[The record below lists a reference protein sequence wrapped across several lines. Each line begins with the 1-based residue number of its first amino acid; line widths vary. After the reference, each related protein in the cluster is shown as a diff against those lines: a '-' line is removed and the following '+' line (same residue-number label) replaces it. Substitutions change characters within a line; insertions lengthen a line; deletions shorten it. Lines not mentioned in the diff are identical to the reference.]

1 MRVPF
6 LNLAATYFEIADDLN
21 KELDSFLNSGQYIGG
36 PALNIFEKNFSDF
49 VQSSICIG
57 LGNGLD
63 AIEISLR
70 ALGIQTG
77 DEVIVPSNTFI
88 ATWLAVSKCGAV
100 PIPVEPDINTCTIN
114 AQGIE
119 AAITTKTKAIIPV
132 HLYGQPVDLDPI
144 IKLAKAH
151 NIYVVED
158 AAQAAGSV
166 YKSKRIG
173 SHGDVVAWSFYPGKN
188 LGAFGDGGAITTN
201 NEELANKIK
210 IISNYGSKEKYV
222 HDVIGTNSRLDPM
235 QAIVLNIKLRHLDE
249 WNDRRTKIA
258 SRYLIEL
265 KELDLVL
272 PEGFNL
278 KNCSWHLFPIRISN
292 RDQFMKF
299 LHHHEIQTL
308 IHYPIPPHK
317 QKAYAGEYSK
327 ISLKVAE
334 DMSSQLVSLPIGPH
348 LTEQEV
354 SFVIEKIRS
363 YFHKPRS
370 LSEE

>member
-1 MRVPF
+1 M
-6 LNLAATYFEIADDLN
+6 
-21 KELDSFLNSGQYIGG
+21 
-36 PALNIFEKNFSDF
+36 
-49 VQSSICIG
+49 
-57 LGNGLD
+57 
-63 AIEISLR
+63 
-70 ALGIQTG
+70 
-77 DEVIVPSNTFI
+77 
-88 ATWLAVSKCGAV
+88 
-100 PIPVEPDINTCTIN
+100 
-114 AQGIE
+114 
-119 AAITTKTKAIIPV
+119 
-132 HLYGQPVDLDPI
+132 
-144 IKLAKAH
+144 
-151 NIYVVED
+151 
-158 AAQAAGSV
+158 
-166 YKSKRIG
+166 
-173 SHGDVVAWSFYPGKN
+173 
-188 LGAFGDGGAITTN
+188 
-201 NEELANKIK
+201 
-210 IISNYGSKEKYV
+210 
-222 HDVIGTNSRLDPM
+222 IGTNSRLDPM